1 MTSTCTTPEVD
12 KSTDRI
18 RPMFAAI
25 ADNYDRMNH
34 LLSCQTDRYWRW
46 WTVRKVS
53 PKGPAPILD
62 VCTGTGDLAMAY
74 WRYSKGQV
82 PIIATDFCPEM
93 LDIGRQKQRSAA
105 MADNLK
111 FQEADTTNLPFPD
124 DVFQLVTVAFGLR
137 NVSNTDRGI
146 QEMTRVCQPGGR
158 VAILEF
164 SMPTRQ
170 PFKAIYGWYFRN
182 ILPRLGQLFAKNE
195 HAAYMYLP
203 DSVQQFPYGQAM
215 LDRLAQNGL
224 TDVRQYPLTFGVA
237 TLYVGTKP
245 GSAETP
251 RANGFVGDQVFAGDL
266 GA

>member
-25 ADNYDRMNH
+25 AGNYDRMNH

-46 WTVRKVS
+46 WTVRKVA
-53 PKGPAPILD
+53 PRGTAPILD

-74 WRYSKGQV
+74 WRYSNGQI
-82 PIIATDFCPEM
+82 PIVATDFCTEM
-93 LDIGRQKQRSAA
+93 LDIGRQKQKSSH
-105 MADNLK
+105 MVTNLK

-124 DVFQLVTVAFGLR
+124 NFFQLVTVAFGLR
-137 NVSNTDRGI
+137 NVADTDQGL

-170 PFKAIYGWYFRN
+170 PFKAIYSWYFRN
-182 ILPRLGQLFAKNE
+182 VLPRLGQLFAKNE

-215 LDRLAQNGL
+215 LDRLSRNGL
-224 TDVRQYPLTFGVA
+224 TDVRQHPLTLGVA

-245 GSAETP
+245 GSFHPQAQSAS
-251 RANGFVGDQVFAGDL
+251 ANEGNNAGVA